1 MQGCRLRQRWD
12 KKDWLILLGLLA
24 LAVLA
29 WSRVLFTKNW
39 SFGIETDFIRQFY
52 PARVYAVKSLA
63 SGSFPLWNPYVI
75 SGQAFFASYQTAMLY
90 PFNLLMVG
98 AYAAAGAALPLKAM
112 VVFVVFHFFMA
123 GAFTYVA
130 ARDLDVGRVGSTIA
144 AVTFMFAGFMVA
156 HAGHL
161 NQVSAAAWMP
171 LIFFLFNRALTR
183 GKWSYAVWSGAAMGI
198 ALLAGHLQSIFY
210 LCVLLLGLVVF
221 RACQHHR
228 SDPRSSSIWFGIG
241 ALAAT
246 VTIAAG
252 VAAVQLLP
260 TYQLIGLSTRSK
272 IPLAIAQTSS
282 LPRYQ
287 LVSLIFPKFFGTSP
301 ENYTGGWLMWETY
314 GYCGII
320 GGVLGIVAFMRR
332 RKGLVIFLW
341 VSLIVSVI
349 LAMGP
354 GGYLFTLIF
363 KMGLFLNRF
372 HDPARILVVFGFT
385 SALLAGLG
393 ADHLF
398 KTYREEGRAR
408 FSSATRLVEAL
419 TALLVLLVAALSIF
433 LLLRNGKPLANSN
446 AFKGMIFP
454 TVLVLVFLGLL
465 LLVRRFEI
473 DPGALAIAVVL
484 LVVID
489 LVAMN
494 VPWVMVQVTPN
505 DLYGDAGASGWVTAQ
520 PGEFRVETDANSMY
534 RSLDNGAIYGL
545 EKATGDDSLV
555 LEDFYN
561 YRQIILPQQSPG
573 VQIGLFHEGAIDS
586 PMLDA
591 QNDKYFMTRDP
602 INPLLLQSGKLKLV
616 KNVGGIYVYE
626 NTAVLSRAWMS
637 DALAFSNNV
646 KVYQYLLDTRGS
658 GLHTAVPAV
667 LPKVAA
673 AGEGTPVYAVKNQV
687 SVVSRSATSLVLATD
702 PSSKG
707 LLVVSELYYPG
718 WQAYV
723 DGRKVNTVKAALM
736 LRGVMLAGGQH
747 RIEFRFESTAVL
759 YGAIISL
766 VVAAL
771 LILYGAALLLR
782 RCRFHRK
789 RESVEAIGDNTGT

>member
-98 AYAAAGAALPLKAM
+98 AYAAAGVAFPLKAM

-144 AVTFMFAGFMVA
+144 AVTFMFGGFMVA
-156 HAGHL
+156 HAGHM

-221 RACQHHR
+221 RAWQHHR

-246 VTIAAG
+246 IAIAAG
-252 VAAVQLLP
+252 LCAVQLVP

-287 LVSLIFPKFFGTSP
+287 LLSLIFPKFFGTGP
-301 ENYTGGWLMWETY
+301 ANYTGGWLMWETY
-314 GYCGII
+314 GYAGII
-320 GGVLGIVAFMRR
+320 GGALGIVALLRR
-332 RKGLVIFLW
+332 RKGMVLFLW
-341 VSLIVSVI
+341 VALIVSLV

-354 GGYLFTLIF
+354 GGYLFTLLF
-363 KMGLFLNRF
+363 KMGLFFNRF

-385 SALLAGLG
+385 SALLAGFG
-393 ADHLF
+393 ADYLLV
-398 KTYREEGRAR
+398 TYREEGRVR
-408 FSSATRLVEAL
+408 FRTATRIVELL
-419 TALLVLLVAALSIF
+419 TVLLILLVIALSIF

-446 AFKGMIFP
+446 AFKGMILP
-454 TVLVLVFLGLL
+454 TALVLLFLALL
-465 LLVRRFEI
+465 LLARRFNI
-473 DPGALAIAVVL
+473 HPGALTAGIVL
-484 LVVID
+484 LVVVD

-494 VPWVMVQVTPN
+494 VPWVMVKVHPN
-505 DLYGDAGASGWVTAQ
+505 DLYADAAASRYIASQ
-520 PGEFRVETDANSMY
+520 PGAFRVETDAYSMY
-534 RSLDNGAIYGL
+534 KSFDNGAIYSL

-555 LEDFYN
+555 LEDFNN
-561 YRQIILPQQSPG
+561 YRQIILPQVGPG
-573 VQIGLFHEGAIDS
+573 VQVGLFHEGAINS

-616 KNVGGIYVYE
+616 RNVGGVYVYE
-626 NTAVLSRAWMS
+626 NTTALPRAWMS
-637 DALAFSNNV
+637 DALAFSSNV

-658 GLHTAVPAV
+658 GLHTAVPVV

-673 AGEGTPVYAVKNQV
+673 AGEGTPIYAVKNPV
-687 SVVSRSATSLVLATD
+687 SVVSRSATHLVLATD

-718 WQAYV
+718 WQAYL
-723 DGRKVNTVKAALM
+723 DGRKVDTVKADLM

-747 RIEFRFESTAVL
+747 EIEFRYEPKTVL
-759 YGAIISL
+759 NGAIISL
-766 VVAAL
+766 AVAAL

-782 RCRFHRK
+782 RRAFRRK
-789 RESVEAIGDNTGT
+789 RESIEPIGDNTGT